1 MTTRRPTD
9 PLVRRTLD
17 NGLEILVAQSP
28 HDACAVHLCVQAGAV
43 DELAGEHGLAHLLE
57 HMLFKGTAR
66 RAVGRSAADIE
77 RHGGDLNAWTSMDET
92 TLHAVVAADGWR
104 TALDVQADMLLRP
117 TLDPEE
123 LRREID
129 VVIEELR
136 SYDSEPESL
145 LGDHVQRA
153 LWGKH
158 AYGRR
163 VIGSE
168 RELRKHEVAQR
179 DTDDDEPRA
188 RRRHQQNLRSTA

>member
-145 LGDHVQRA
+145 LGDHVQRGA
-153 LWGKH
+153 ERVLLQEVVAVREAPDPHELAVG
-158 AYGRR
+158 AFGRF
-163 VIGSE
+163 GAGGAGAE
-168 RELRKHEVAQR
+168 QDA
-179 DTDDDEPRA
+179 DA
-188 RRRHQQNLRSTA
+188 